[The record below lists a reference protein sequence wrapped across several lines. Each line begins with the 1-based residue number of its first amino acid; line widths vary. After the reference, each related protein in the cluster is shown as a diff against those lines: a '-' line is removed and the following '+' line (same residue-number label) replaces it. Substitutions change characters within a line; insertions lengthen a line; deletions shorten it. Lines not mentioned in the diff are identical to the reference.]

1 MRLLFALE
9 LPPSMI
15 DTLTELQR
23 RLLGI
28 GIGGRAIPEEGFRM
42 LFQVGGE
49 ASEADAQ
56 DLILQLEHDLAVIPS
71 PLLQIV
77 GVGALVRAGG
87 DNVYAQLGG
96 DTDALYRLQHTIGQ
110 SIDAL
115 GLALDMKPFAPNIT
129 ILHGCRFGN
138 PKLRVRSNSFFLSHL
153 AMYLSQPMIFHDP
166 SPDYE
171 KIWEKPFMR

>member
-9 LPPSMI
+9 LPPSVI

-28 GIGGRAIPEEGFRM
+28 GIGGRAISQENFRM

-49 ASEADAQ
+49 VSQQDAE
-56 DLILQLEHDLAVIPS
+56 DLICQLETDLAILPS
-71 PLLQIV
+71 PILQIV
-77 GVGALVRAGG
+77 GVGALVRSGG

-96 DTDALYRLQHTIGQ
+96 DTEMLYRLKNTIGQ
-110 SIDAL
+110 SIDRL
-115 GLALDMKPFAPNIT
+115 GLPLDMKPFAPNIT

-153 AMYLSQPMIFHDP
+153 ALYMSQPTMFRDP
-166 SPDYE
+166 YPDYE
-171 KIWEKPFMR
+171 RIWECPFMR

>member
-15 DTLTELQR
+15 ETLTDLQR

-28 GIGGRAIPEEGFRM
+28 GIGGRAISQENFRM

-49 ASEADAQ
+49 VSEDDAQ
-56 DLILQLEHDLAVIPS
+56 ALIHKLETDLAVLPS
-71 PLLQIV
+71 PVLQIV
-77 GVGALVRAGG
+77 GVGALVRSGG

-96 DTDALYRLQHTIGQ
+96 DTEMLYRLKNDIGR
-110 SIDAL
+110 SIDEL
-115 GLALDMKPFAPNIT
+115 GLALDLKPFAPNIT

-153 AMYLSQPMIFHDP
+153 ALYMSQPTMFRDP
-166 SPDYE
+166 YPDYE
-171 KIWEKPFMR
+171 RIWEIPFMR

>member
-56 DLILQLEHDLAVIPS
+56 DLILQLEHDLAVMPS

-96 DTDALYRLQHTIGQ
+96 DTDEL
-110 SIDAL
+110 
-115 GLALDMKPFAPNIT
+115 
-129 ILHGCRFGN
+129 
-138 PKLRVRSNSFFLSHL
+138 
-153 AMYLSQPMIFHDP
+153 
-166 SPDYE
+166 
-171 KIWEKPFMR
+171 